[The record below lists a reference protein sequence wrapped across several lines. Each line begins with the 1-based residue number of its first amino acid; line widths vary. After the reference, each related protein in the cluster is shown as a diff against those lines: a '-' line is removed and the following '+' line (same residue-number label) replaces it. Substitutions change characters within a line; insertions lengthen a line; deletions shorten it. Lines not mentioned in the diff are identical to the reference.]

1 MRSCF
6 LIDEQRVFF
15 AIESIPGEDGVKIV
29 EMATKDLEYNVKNS
43 LHSVIQVYAPTSN
56 AEEGEVECFY

>member
-15 AIESIPGEDGVKIV
+15 AIESIPGEDDVKIV
-29 EMATKDLEYNVKNS
+29 EMATKDLE
-43 LHSVIQVYAPTSN
+43 
-56 AEEGEVECFY
+56 F